1 MDIGSKVKLLIEKE
15 ISNVG
20 LILDSCEYLEENKIK
35 YLRITIDKEPN
46 ATLEDCVLVNNIVN
60 PIIEELPYLEESYI
74 LDVTTKEKGNK

>member
-60 PIIEELPYLEESYI
+60 PIIEALPYLEESYI